1 MLELDICNV
10 EYFSG
15 IVDSTLCLADQ
26 KGLKQSDKAQVFLGL
41 KHSDKLTKV
50 LEE

>member
-26 KGLKQSDKAQVFLGL
+26 KARVFLGL
-41 KHSDKLTKV
+41 KHSDELTKV
-50 LEE
+50 LKA